1 MVKSMTWSLYKHSS
15 SDRCVLLSSE
25 SPIVIYAQIGGS
37 VTIPRDS
44 SITADNVYV
53 NWYRGSDKN
62 LTISRNPQGGIQL
75 GKDVKTR
82 ASLSPDYDLQI
93 SPVQDSD
100 FEVWRCE
107 QHVLTSTHVKTYKL
121 YHVTIPKV
129 PAVMFGDSLS
139 LECKTESSSAR
150 PSITWIPPENSGCHQ
165 IKRHGNT
172 ITVKDVSRCH
182 SGVWTCQVNYDGRE
196 TKATTTVFVID
207 LSPSPP
213 DSIYTSLS
221 SSSTVNIPCSLSSK
235 IPWSVLNETGLQ
247 GGSWSFTPLSD
258 QSQQQPLLT
267 LSVGPVVRWDVTP
280 GTNSRVKG
288 RELKDM
294 DLSIHNLP
302 VSEKIRGEYSCSLT
316 FKSKTLSRK
325 VKVEVLQVNSSGGS
339 RVYEGQSVNLT
350 CTLGHSIAS
359 DLEVVWKYP
368 PSFPPPPPQPP
379 QRQHIISIP
388 EVTMQHSGQWKCQLL
403 LKNGTMLTYAALSL
417 KIEKAPVDVWLC
429 VAISSGVVV
438 FILLIVITIIGI
450 RRHKQTMMYRRR
462 KTRYCCCKKDCSPSV
477 EIAVGLGKKWKCG
490 APRCDRKGHFRDQR
504 GRGSSPPGP
513 PLVHATA
520 TA

>member
-1 MVKSMTWSLYKHSS
+1 MMFCWILISLLVRFLKAQ
-15 SDRCVLLSSE
+15 E
-25 SPIVIYAQIGGS
+25 SPIVIYAQIGGN

-44 SITADNVYV
+44 SVTADNVYV
-53 NWYRGSDKN
+53 NWFRASDKN
-62 LTISRNPQGGIQL
+62 VTISRNPQGGIQL
-75 GKDVKTR
+75 GKNVKTH
-82 ASLSPDYDLQI
+82 ASLSSNYDLQI
-93 SPVQDSD
+93 SPVQDFD
-100 FEVWRCE
+100 FDVWRNE
-107 QHVLTSTHVKTYKL
+107 QHVLTSTYVKIYKL

-129 PAVMFGDSLS
+129 PAVMFGETLS
-139 LECKTESSSAR
+139 LECKTDSSSAR

-165 IKRHGNT
+165 VKSYREKIL
-172 ITVKDVSRCH
+172 VKDVSRCH

-213 DSIYTSLS
+213 DPIYTSLS
-221 SSSTVNIPCSLSSK
+221 SSSTVNIPCSLSSN

-258 QSQQQPLLT
+258 QNQPQTLLS

-280 GTNSRVKG
+280 GTNSRVKE
-288 RELKDM
+288 RELKDK

-302 VSEKIRGEYSCSLT
+302 VSEKIRGEYSCSLK
-316 FKSKTLSRK
+316 FKSKTLSTK

-339 RVYEGQSVNLT
+339 RVHEGQSVNLT

-359 DLEVVWKYP
+359 DLKVDWKCP
-368 PSFPPPPPQPP
+368 LPSCPPPNPQ
-379 QRQHIISIP
+379 HLISIP
-388 EVTMQHSGQWKCQLL
+388 EVTMQHNGQWKCQLL

-438 FILLIVITIIGI
+438 FILLIVIAIIGF
-450 RRHKQTMMYRRR
+450 RRHKQIMMYRRR
-462 KTRYCCCKKDCSPSV
+462 KTRYCCCKNPQ
-477 EIAVGLGKKWKCG
+477 
-490 APRCDRKGHFRDQR
+490 PKGFYK
-504 GRGSSPPGP
+504 
-513 PLVHATA
+513 T
-520 TA
+520 

>member
-1 MVKSMTWSLYKHSS
+1 MFCWILISLLVRFLKAQ
-15 SDRCVLLSSE
+15 E
-25 SPIVIYAQIGGS
+25 SPIVIYAQIGGT

-44 SITADNVYV
+44 SVNAANVYV
-53 NWYRGSDKN
+53 NWFHGSDKR
-62 LTISRNPQGGIQL
+62 LVISRNPQGGIQM
-75 GKDVKTR
+75 GKDVKTHV
-82 ASLSPDYDLQI
+82 SLSSNYDLQI

-100 FEVWRCE
+100 FEVWHCE
-107 QHVLTSTHVKTYKL
+107 QHVLTSTYVKAYKL
-121 YHVTIPKV
+121 YHVTIKKV

-139 LECKTESSSAR
+139 LECKTESSSAT
-150 PSITWIPPENSGCHQ
+150 PSINWNSPENSGCHQ

-172 ITVKDVSRCH
+172 ISVKDVSRCH
-182 SGVWTCQVNYDGRE
+182 SGVWTCKVNYDGRE
-196 TKATTTVFVID
+196 AEATTTVFVID

-213 DSIYTSLS
+213 DPIYTSLS
-221 SSSTVNIPCSLSSK
+221 SSSTVKIPCSLSSN

-258 QSQQQPLLT
+258 QNQQQPLLS

-280 GTNSRVKG
+280 DTDSRVKG
-288 RELKDM
+288 RELKDT

-359 DLEVVWKYP
+359 DLKVVWKCP
-368 PSFPPPPPQPP
+368 LPSCPPPNPQ
-379 QRQHIISIP
+379 HLISIP
-388 EVTMQHSGQWKCQLL
+388 EVTMQHNGQWKCQLL
-403 LKNGTMLTYAALSL
+403 LENGTMLTYAALSL

-438 FILLIVITIIGI
+438 FILLLVIAIIGI
-450 RRHKQTMMYRRR
+450 RRHKQAQSAASASHSGT
-462 KTRYCCCKKDCSPSV
+462 SGGISSSQ
-477 EIAVGLGKKWKCG
+477 GLI
-490 APRCDRKGHFRDQR
+490 RQHL
-504 GRGSSPPGP
+504 
-513 PLVHATA
+513 PLAN
-520 TA
+520 